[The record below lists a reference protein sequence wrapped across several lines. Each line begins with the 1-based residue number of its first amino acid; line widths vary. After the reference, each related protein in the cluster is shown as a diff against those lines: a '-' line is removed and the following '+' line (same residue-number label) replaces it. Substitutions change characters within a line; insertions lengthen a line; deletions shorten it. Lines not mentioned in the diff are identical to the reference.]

1 MFPYSQGD
9 KKMKRIRIWM
19 KPVAAAIAVAALA
32 GTAQAQAVKLT
43 SYQDL
48 MNRVAQLEGEV
59 ETMRSSVPPAP
70 AADGMPGMMY
80 GGAPGMPMAAG
91 GCGYQCCDP
100 CQVCDQGGA
109 YVLFENVLVKPYFS
123 QNTAFKIIDSPAQ
136 PFDENTESV
145 DFDWDLEYSPRIEL
159 GYIGS
164 SGMGWRARYWHFDHD
179 TSLNASGAL
188 GDVVVDIVGD
198 PDIEI
203 DVDAAGT
210 LQTRH
215 SLELYTVD
223 LEALM
228 RRESCEGAVTGSVG
242 LRYARIEH
250 AYDAADFDAAGA
262 LDDFIRSRNSF
273 EGVGPTIAGEVRRRI
288 GSGNLSGFINARGSL
303 LFGDSDWSAFEVPTP
318 LNGSD
323 RVTSDRD
330 DLVAVAETQLG
341 VDYRRPSSG
350 GREWFGRVALEAQY
364 WHNGGTG
371 AIQGAGDI
379 PTDSDPREADLGF
392 VGLSIGLGVDW

>member
-1 MFPYSQGD
+1 
-9 KKMKRIRIWM
+9 MKRICIWM

-48 MNRVAQLEGEV
+48 LNRVAQLEGEV
-59 ETMRSSVPPAP
+59 ETMRASGSVPPAP
-70 AADGMPGMMY
+70 PADGMPGMMY
-80 GGAPGMPMAAG
+80 GGAQGMPMAAG
-91 GCGYQCCDP
+91 GCGYQCSDP

-109 YVLFENVLVKPYFS
+109 YVLYENVIVKPYFS

-136 PFDENTESV
+136 AFDENTDSV

-164 SGMGWRARYWHFDHD
+164 NGMGWRARYWHFDHD

-188 GDVVVDIVGD
+188 GDVVVDIVDD

-203 DVDAAGT
+203 DVDADGT
-210 LQTRH
+210 LETQH

-242 LRYARIEH
+242 LRYARVEH
-250 AYDAADFDAAGA
+250 GYDAADFDAAGV
-262 LDDFIRSRNSF
+262 LDDVIRSRNSF
-273 EGVGPTIAGEVRRRI
+273 EGIGPTIAGEVRRRI

-303 LFGDSDWSAFEVPTP
+303 LYGDSDWSARE
-318 LNGSD
+318 NDED
-323 RVTSDRD
+323 RVISDRD
-330 DLVAVAETQLG
+330 DLVTVAETQIG
-341 VDYRRPSSG
+341 VDYRRPSSN
-350 GREWFGRVALEAQY
+350 GREFFGRVALEAQY
-364 WHNGGTG
+364 WHNAGTG
-371 AIQGAGDI
+371 AIQGGGDV

-392 VGLSIGLGVDW
+392 VGLSVGLGVDW